1 MNTLVKITNLDTLQ
15 LVQLQQQSTF
25 YHFLLVSIF
34 FTIWQKTKNGFSSP
48 EFSRTNFSLVDYVI
62 NILNIGITDEV
73 INSYGKDGIVA
84 KSRTFLKFF
93 MMLLPIMVQA
103 LDSVLDALYFIKLK
117 TDIRLIQVDPRVQV
131 AQAFLLFTCK

>member
-1 MNTLVKITNLDTLQ
+1 MGSLALSYLELAN
-15 LVQLQQQSTF
+15 S
-25 YHFLLVSIF
+25 
-34 FTIWQKTKNGFSSP
+34 
-48 EFSRTNFSLVDYVI
+48 SLVDYVM
-62 NILNIGITDEV
+62 NTLNIGITDEV